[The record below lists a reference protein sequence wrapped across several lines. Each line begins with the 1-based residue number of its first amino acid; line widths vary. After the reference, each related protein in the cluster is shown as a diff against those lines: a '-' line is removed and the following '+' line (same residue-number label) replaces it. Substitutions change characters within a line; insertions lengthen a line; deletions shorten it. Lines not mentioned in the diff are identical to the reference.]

1 MEWIELQGP
10 SSLAHSSRVHGHEIS
25 RVADGGGGVQPPGR
39 GYGGGEGLGVA
50 GGVRAPAAG
59 PRHHQHA
66 APEDAHVLEEGGRV
80 VEVAEHDADV
90 LTALQRLL
98 NCRAIAII
106 IREDEVQECGR
117 RVAALPPTAVHLQ
130 TLHLQS
136 SNDFTNFTLYQLYL
150 TVHDMT
156 HMLFTKSL
164 QHLRG
169 NNISYYHM
177 ATEKLYIQNTLMY
190 TVIALSAK
198 SITCSFFNQ
207 SCV

>member
-136 SNDFTNFTLYQLYL
+136 SGAGQQPFEQTRAAADADHIADAEATGRLPDERQD
-150 TVHDMT
+150 VPGG
-156 HMLFTKSL
+156 L
-164 QHLRG
+164 QP
-169 NNISYYHM
+169 
-177 ATEKLYIQNTLMY
+177 
-190 TVIALSAK
+190 
-198 SITCSFFNQ
+198 
-207 SCV
+207 